1 MIEAGPDSMDY
12 PDAKFAAT
20 DLYRALHEG
29 LLIIV
34 SQKLGRPLGDGPKD
48 GKASRAESPT
58 SERSLRNIAHNL
70 TGLFAIYDGKW
81 GDTGEEGKGLS
92 ALIDSSLLD
101 RSFRLNWQTMS
112 DGLDQLPASIVELLD
127 QPDGYQK
134 LSDFAD
140 QVSFVNT
147 LVEGDVGGTTQ
158 LGGGFN
164 ALDGD

>member
-1 MIEAGPDSMDY
+1 
-12 PDAKFAAT
+12 
-20 DLYRALHEG
+20 
-29 LLIIV
+29 
-34 SQKLGRPLGDGPKD
+34 
-48 GKASRAESPT
+48 
-58 SERSLRNIAHNL
+58 
-70 TGLFAIYDGKW
+70 
-81 GDTGEEGKGLS
+81 
-92 ALIDSSLLD
+92 
-101 RSFRLNWQTMS
+101 MS